1 LVNLLGNKIFCS
13 YGCGQE
19 AKFQMKNGKICCEDT
34 YYKCPEY
41 KKKLSF
47 KQKTR
52 KRFPRSEDTKR
63 KISEKLKGRSSGKRS
78 LSCRLKISKKLKGIK
93 KPPRTKEHSENQ
105 SKAQLGKKR
114 GPLSSETK
122 LKISIGNT
130 GKKRTDEFKKLQREK
145 MLKNGNQIRK
155 HIKKISN
162 EEIKLRN
169 MVKELYPN
177 CEFQYGVF
185 NYDLDVAL
193 VEEKIAIEY
202 DGYYHFCSEE
212 KKEYHKQRQQ
222 QIENEGW
229 KFYRVT
235 MFDKFPSIEEVKE
248 QIENLMETINNG
260 SRL

>member
-1 LVNLLGNKIFCS
+1 MFCS

-19 AKFQMKNGKICCEDT
+19 TKFQM
-34 YYKCPEY
+34 
-41 KKKLSF
+41 
-47 KQKTR
+47 
-52 KRFPRSEDTKR
+52 
-63 KISEKLKGRSSGKRS
+63 
-78 LSCRLKISKKLKGIK
+78 
-93 KPPRTKEHSENQ
+93 
-105 SKAQLGKKR
+105 
-114 GPLSSETK
+114 
-122 LKISIGNT
+122 
-130 GKKRTDEFKKLQREK
+130 
-145 MLKNGNQIRK
+145 KNGNQIRK

-222 QIENEGW
+222 QIENEDW